1 MDVDIHKAAGII
13 IQDRKVLSLRSK
25 GGTIFLNPGGK
36 LDPGETIEDALVR
49 ELFEE
54 LTIEVKKQ
62 DTELLDTY
70 FASAA
75 TQPDKKLR
83 MDTFIIHK
91 YEGEPKASNE
101 IEELRWLNTSSDLSN
116 VASLIAHT
124 IIPELKGRGLI
135 D

>member
-25 GGTIFLNPGGK
+25 GGTMFLNPGGK
-36 LDPGETIEDALVR
+36 LDPGESVEDALVR

-54 LTIEVKKQ
+54 LTIDVKKHNA
-62 DTELLDTY
+62 ELLDTY
-70 FASAA
+70 YAPAA

-83 MDTFIIHK
+83 MDTFIIHE
-91 YEGEPKASNE
+91 YDGTLAASNE
-101 IEELRWLNTSSDLSN
+101 IEELRWLDSTSDLTN

-124 IIPELKGRGLI
+124 IIPTLKQKGLI

>member
-13 IQDRKVLSLRSK
+13 IQNRKVLSLRSK
-25 GGTIFLNPGGK
+25 GGTLFLNPGGK
-36 LDPGETIEDALVR
+36 LDPGETIEDALIR

-54 LTIEVKKQ
+54 LTIQVKKQ

-70 FASAA
+70 YAPAA

-83 MDTFIIHK
+83 MDTYMIHTYK
-91 YEGEPKASNE
+91 GKLTASNE
-101 IEELRWLNTSSDLSN
+101 IEELRWLDSASDLSN

-124 IIPELKGRGLI
+124 IIPTLREKGLI